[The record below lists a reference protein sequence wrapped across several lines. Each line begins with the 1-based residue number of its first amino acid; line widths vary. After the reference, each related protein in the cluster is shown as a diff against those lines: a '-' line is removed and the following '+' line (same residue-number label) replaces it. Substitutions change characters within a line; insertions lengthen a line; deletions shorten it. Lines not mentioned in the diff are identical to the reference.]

1 MGFEYYIE
9 SGTKRLRCGYS
20 TGTCAALAAA
30 GAAQLLLT
38 GQAPELL
45 SVVTPK
51 GPRVN
56 TYSEYCRFEPDGSA
70 VCAVRKD
77 AGDDPDITGGML
89 ICARVSF
96 LQGAQSGEEKIVIDG
111 GEGVGRVTRPG
122 LDQPPGSAA
131 INTVPRR
138 MIKKSVNKILEENG
152 RTDRLK
158 VVISIPGGREKAAG
172 TFNPQLGIEG
182 GLSVLG
188 TSGIVEPMSTDALK
202 ETIRISLCQAA
213 CEGHKEVILA
223 PGNYGLSYVEKLGIG
238 GNIPVVRCSNFV
250 GDALDMASVLGF
262 EKVLLVGHAGKL
274 VKLAGGIMNTH
285 SSQADCRRELICAH
299 AAVSGADKDL
309 CSAIMEA
316 VTTNECF
323 DLLERAG
330 LLDIVSER
338 LMSAIDLHLARR
350 AGGAYRAGAL
360 VFAGEERLI
369 GTTKNAADILAGL
382 KDWNAGKMSEE
393 KP

>member
-9 SGTKRLRCGYS
+9 NGTKRLRCGFT

-30 GAAQLLLT
+30 GAAKMLLT
-38 GQAPELL
+38 KRPPALL
-45 SVVTPK
+45 SVTTPK
-51 GPRVN
+51 GPTVSVE
-56 TYSEYCRFEPDGSA
+56 SEYCRLEPDGSA

-89 ICARVSF
+89 VCARVSF
-96 LQGAQSGEEKIVIDG
+96 LAPADEDGESIVIDG

-122 LDQPPGSAA
+122 LDQPPGNAA

-138 MIKKSVNKILEENG
+138 MIRESVAGVLEESA

-158 VVISIPGGREKAAG
+158 VVISIPGGQEKAAG
-172 TFNPQLGIEG
+172 TFNPRLGIEG

-202 ETIRISLCQAA
+202 ETIRISLSQAF
-213 CEGHKEVILA
+213 CEGHKDVILA

-238 GNIPVVRCSNFV
+238 RDIPAVRCSNFV

-262 EKVLLVGHAGKL
+262 DRVLLVGHAGKL
-274 VKLAGGIMNTH
+274 IKLAGGIMNTH

-299 AAVSGADKDL
+299 AAVSGAGPDL
-309 CSAIMEA
+309 CASIMEA

-323 DLLERAG
+323 DLLEKAG
-330 LLDIVSER
+330 LLER
-338 LMSAIDLHLARR
+338 VCASLMEAVDFHLKKR
-350 AGGAYRAGAL
+350 AAGAFLAGAL
-360 VFAGEERLI
+360 IFAGEERLT
-369 GTTKNAADILAGL
+369 GMTKNGAAILESWKEGSAGRAP
-382 KDWNAGKMSEE
+382 KE
-393 KP
+393 KL